1 RNPAHFFSFSKCLPD
16 SNNLLLIFFTNT
28 NIGTTNDRPKH
39 PFIAEIL
46 VRKFTDNNN
55 YQFLKLILNLIY
67 PQAFALDLKKP
78 QRIHQKRQIESLPA
92 F

>member
-1 RNPAHFFSFSKCLPD
+1 MMTDPIADMLTRIRNGYTVRKSEVNVPYSKIKLA
-16 SNNLLLIFFTNT
+16 
-28 NIGTTNDRPKH
+28 
-39 PFIAEIL
+39 IAEIL